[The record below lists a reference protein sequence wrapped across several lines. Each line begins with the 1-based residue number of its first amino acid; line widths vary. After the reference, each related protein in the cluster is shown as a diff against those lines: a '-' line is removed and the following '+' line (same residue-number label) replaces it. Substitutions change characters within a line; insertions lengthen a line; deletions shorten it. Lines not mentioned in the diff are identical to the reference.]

1 MAKSASYAGK
11 KQADKKKS
19 SPADRGKKTRF
30 KKNNPETGEK
40 DPRINRKGRP
50 RSSDELKKFVLD
62 ILEEEGTIP
71 ETGEKITVLRQ
82 MVLGMAIRGAGAEK
96 IHILDRAFGKVPD
109 EVVVSYDDLQKI
121 IDYLPQDMLE
131 RLSKGES
138 LGDVIVS
145 LVKARGDGQNGD
157 TEE

>member
-1 MAKSASYAGK
+1 VPKVKSYTAP
-11 KQADKKKS
+11 KQQKKK
-19 SPADRGKKTRF
+19 PRGKAF
-30 KKNNPETGEK
+30 DKNDPKTGEK

-62 ILEEEGTIP
+62 IFEEEGENRITGQKVTI
-71 ETGEKITVLRQ
+71 LRQ
-82 MVLGMAIRGAGAEK
+82 MVLKMALDGTPSDRIHLMDRG
-96 IHILDRAFGKVPD
+96 FGKVPD
-109 EVVVSYDDLQKI
+109 EVIVSYDDLQKI

-131 RLSKGES
+131 RLAKGES